1 MQSTRIT
8 CSLQSMNMTIGQ
20 RIAEARTKA
29 SLNQSQLAARLSVAP
44 QSVQQWEQD
53 KTTPR
58 RERVE
63 RLAALLNVS
72 PEWILF
78 GRDPAHPLGV
88 QDTPSPY
95 QVNNPDTETVT
106 SATDSV
112 MVSLPLLESAA
123 LAAGAEHD
131 MEETEKHVLV
141 GKTLTAQFN
150 VDETETFA
158 LHAQSDE
165 MSPRIRPGDYLLI
178 NHTKRQPNEAG
189 VYLIRINGELLLRRL
204 TSQLSG
210 HWKLSCDNPHTPGY
224 KEEILSAQQLKQL
237 DIVGRVVMVMGAI

>member
-1 MQSTRIT
+1 MQSTRIA
-8 CSLQSMNMTIGQ
+8 CSLQSMNITIGQ
-20 RIAEARTKA
+20 RIAEARAKA
-29 SLNQSQLAARLSVAP
+29 ALNQSQLAAKLSVAP

-78 GRDPAHPLGV
+78 GREPTYSLSV
-88 QDTPSPY
+88 QDNSSSYQVTPSY
-95 QVNNPDTETVT
+95 RETVT
-106 SATDSV
+106 SDTDSV
-112 MVSLPLLESAA
+112 MVSLPLLETAV
-123 LAAGAEHD
+123 LAAGAERD
-131 MEETEKHVLV
+131 MEDPEKHVLV

-158 LHAQSDE
+158 LQVESDE
-165 MSPRIRPGDYLLI
+165 MSPRIRPGDCLLVNYI
-178 NHTKRQPNEAG
+178 QRQPNEAG
-189 VYLIRINGELLLRRL
+189 VYLIRINGELKLRRL
-204 TSQLSG
+204 TIQLSG
-210 HWKLSCDNPHTPGY
+210 DWQLSCDNPHTPGY
-224 KEEILSAQQLKQL
+224 REEILSTQQLKQL